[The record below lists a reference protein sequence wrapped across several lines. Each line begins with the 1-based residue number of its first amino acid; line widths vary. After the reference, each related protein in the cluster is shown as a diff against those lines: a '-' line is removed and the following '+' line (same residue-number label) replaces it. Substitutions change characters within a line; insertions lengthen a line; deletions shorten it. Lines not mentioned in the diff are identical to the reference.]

1 MTIPAVSAR
10 VLKVCTGVVGV
21 LSLAWTA
28 TVVADPAQFPRPAAL
43 EPDVQFWERIY
54 SKVSTHGGLLHDDRH
69 LDVIYEELNFPPG
82 LSSKERSNLVD
93 TVRAH
98 YERILRHL
106 GTGNRD
112 ELSDDERRVL
122 SLFPPTVS
130 NEALTDAADHVRF
143 QLGQS
148 DRFREG
154 LVRSGAWEKHVE
166 ETLRREGL
174 PGELSALPH
183 VESSFNPRAY
193 SKVGAAGL
201 WQFMRGTGKRWLRV
215 DGTVDERLDPYKST
229 LAAAQ
234 FLNINYS
241 ILGTWPLALTAWN
254 HGAGGMRRAK
264 EELGTDD
271 ITTIVRN
278 YQGHTFGFASR
289 NFYVSFLAA
298 LNVDRNA
305 DRFFGR
311 VDRMPH
317 DDSRTVRLPALMPAQ
332 ALEKTLG
339 TDRDTLR
346 ALNLSLLEP
355 IWEGRRPVPRG
366 YELRVPAGVDA
377 GRLLAKLGSS
387 AREDAGK
394 ERSVTVGRS
403 DTLDRIATQYGL
415 RTKELAEYNHISSR
429 DVHPGMTLRV
439 PPSGSLPEAP
449 PEALPSG
456 SPPAASDAPTVPT
469 PAPVPPVATVPAP
482 TSAQTHP
489 DVHVVAH
496 GESLSSIAH
505 ANGVSV
511 SSLLALNGIARADL
525 VREGQKLRLQ
535 DTGVTTESA
544 HRDATPPSTVAS
556 SRAVAAPSGA
566 TGPDESTPWARDRQ
580 EGGEDPADYSVSKGT
595 VVVQAAETLGMLA
608 KWGGVSADRLRV
620 LNHLKASDSMVLGH
634 RIKVELVGVDAAGF
648 ESRRVEYHRK
658 IEANYFA
665 THRLVGVAR
674 HAMQAGDTLWT
685 LTQKGQIPVWLLRQ
699 YNPDIDF
706 STVRVGSSVN
716 LPQGQVVDSAAPA
729 GKGSKP

>member
-10 VLKVCTGVVGV
+10 VSTVCKGVVGV
-21 LSLAWTA
+21 LSLAWAA

-69 LDVIYEELNFPPG
+69 LDVVYEELNFPPG

-112 ELSDDERRVL
+112 DLSDDERRVL
-122 SLFPPTVS
+122 ALFPPTVS
-130 NEALTDAADHVRF
+130 NEVLTEAADHVRF

-298 LNVDRNA
+298 LDVDRNA
-305 DRFFGR
+305 ERFFGR

-317 DDSRTVRLPALMPAQ
+317 DDSRTVRLPALVPAQ

-339 TDRDTLR
+339 TDRETLR

-377 GRLLAKLGSS
+377 GRLLAKLGHATHDDS
-387 AREDAGK
+387 AK
-394 ERSVTVGRS
+394 ERSVVVGRS

-415 RTKELAEYNHISSR
+415 RTKELAEYNHVTSR
-429 DVHPGMTLRV
+429 DIHPGMTLRV
-439 PPSGSLPEAP
+439 PTVGSLPE
-449 PEALPSG
+449 PS
-456 SPPAASDAPTVPT
+456 AASVAPT
-469 PAPVPPVATVPAP
+469 PAAVAAEVATAPAATP
-482 TSAQTHP
+482 ERPQP
-489 DVHVVAH
+489 EYHVVVH
-496 GESLSSIAH
+496 GESLSGIAH
-505 ANGVSV
+505 ATGVSV
-511 SSLLALNGIARADL
+511 ASLLALNGLARADL

-535 DTGVTTESA
+535 DSGTTATEAA
-544 HRDATPPSTVAS
+544 HIDTVLPPTVES
-556 SRAVAAPSGA
+556 SRVAPAPSA
-566 TGPDESTPWARDRQ
+566 TEAADDSGVWARDRK
-580 EGGEDPADYSVSKGT
+580 EGVEDPADYSVAKGT
-595 VVVQAAETLGMLA
+595 IVIQAAETLGMLA
-608 KWGGVSADRLRV
+608 KWSGVSVDRLRAM
-620 LNHLKASDSMVLGH
+620 NHLKPSDPMVLGH

-648 ESRRVEYHRK
+648 EARRTEYHRS
-658 IEANYFA
+658 IEAAYFEA
-665 THRLVGVAR
+665 HRLVGVD
-674 HAMQAGDTLWT
+674 HHPMHAGDTLWT

-699 YNPDIDF
+699 YNPDVDF
-706 STVRVGSSVN
+706 STVRVGTTVN
-716 LPQGQVVDSAAPA
+716 VPQVQAVDAVTPA
-729 GKGSKP
+729 GKGNKP